1 MAETAHAAAPGS
13 MAPVDLE
20 MDPVSAEPHQEANA
34 PGFEARPPSRKL
46 QSLDDYK
53 QYFLA
58 EMSHPTFAQSVIAEW
73 WATTLFLFFLI
84 LSCLPGANDGQEIF
98 RIGIVAG
105 LMITILVY
113 AFYAVSGG
121 NMNPAVSLGLA
132 LSGRM
137 TAPRAAF
144 YIVAQIIGAITGT
157 AMAKAVSPIAFNL
170 GKGGMN
176 ALQMLNVGDDTVAI
190 TVGQAFFAEVMGS
203 MLLVLAV
210 LFCTDTARS
219 IEHPHM
225 TALIPLEIGLV
236 VLICHVA
243 MIPIDGCGINPAR
256 SIGSAAIYGSKLDL
270 WIFVWGPVVGA
281 IFAAVVY
288 RLIFSPTEVFNK
300 FFKPSNVVD
309 RASKRL
315 RTLSGQGRGSSQ

>member
-1 MAETAHAAAPGS
+1 MADTTHAAAPGF

-20 MDPVSAEPHQEANA
+20 MDPIASEAPHEANA
-34 PGFEARPPSRKL
+34 PGFEAPPTSRKL

-53 QYFLA
+53 QYFMA
-58 EMSHPTFAQSVIAEW
+58 EMSHPTFTQSVIAEW

-84 LSCLPGANDGQEIF
+84 LSCLPGANDGQEVF

-121 NMNPAVSLGLA
+121 NINPAVSLGLA

-137 TAPRAAF
+137 TAPRAIF
-144 YIVAQIIGAITGT
+144 YIAAQIIGAITGT
-157 AMAKAVSPIAFNL
+157 AMAKVVSPTAFNL

-176 ALQMLNVGDDTVAI
+176 ALQVLNVGDDIVTI
-190 TVGQAFFAEVMGS
+190 TAGQAFFGEVMGS

-225 TALIPLEIGLV
+225 VALIPVEIGFV
-236 VLICHVA
+236 VLLCHIA
-243 MIPIDGCGINPAR
+243 LIPIDGCGINPAR
-256 SIGSAAIYGSKLDL
+256 SIGSAAIYGSNLDL
-270 WIFVWGPVVGA
+270 WIFVWAPVVGA
-281 IFAAVVY
+281 IFAAVTY
-288 RLIFSPTEVFNK
+288 RFIFSPTEVFNDY
-300 FFKPSNVVD
+300 FKPSNVVD

-315 RTLSGQGRGSSQ
+315 RTLSGQGSGMGQ